1 MNVNKQILM
10 MTAAVV
16 IAATTIFAGCKKDDD
31 KVKVTGVELC
41 PRTGLIMVSVGYRAT
56 ISANVIPSNADNRSV
71 TWSSDKPTIA
81 SVDEYGNVTAH
92 AIGEATITCTTNDG
106 GKTAQ
111 ATVIVN
117 PAHNDDDYATLVPA
131 FYWGDLTMDEESVG
145 THKLITVKYDSENKV
160 ELSIDEKFQVPQ
172 MGNIEMPMQVIC
184 VADVTKVENGYNV
197 EGTTSL
203 TIAGLNM
210 PVTIDGV
217 FSFGTAYNLMLDMN
231 IYVEL
236 PVAMG
241 GGNIIVNFKGKG
253 ETGACMVE
261 FEN

>member
-16 IAATTIFAGCKKDDD
+16 IAATTIFAGCKKDE
-31 KVKVTGVELC
+31 VTGVELC
-41 PRTGLIMVSVGYRAT
+41 SNAVMLPVDG
-56 ISANVIPSNADNRSV
+56 SANFRVYITPSNADNRSV
-71 TWSSDKPTIA
+71 TWTSDKPNIA
-81 SVDEYGNVTAH
+81 SVDENGKVTSH

-131 FYWGDLTMDEESVG
+131 FYWGDLTMDDESVG

-160 ELSIDEKFQVPQ
+160 NLSIDEKFIVPQ
-172 MGNIEMPMQVIC
+172 MGNVELPMQVTC
-184 VADVTKVENGYNV
+184 PDADVTKIENGYNV

-203 TIAGLNM
+203 TIMGISM
-210 PVTIDGV
+210 PVAIDGV
-217 FSFGTAYNLMLDMN
+217 FSGISLDMN
-231 IYVEL
+231 IHVEL
-236 PVAMG
+236 PEMMG
-241 GGNIIVNFKGKG
+241 GGNIIVNFKGNGDTG
-253 ETGACMVE
+253 ECAME
-261 FEN
+261 D

>member
-41 PRTGLIMVSVGYRAT
+41 SNAVMLPVDG
-56 ISANVIPSNADNRSV
+56 SANFRVYITPSNADNRSV
-71 TWSSDKPTIA
+71 TWTSDKPNIA
-81 SVDEYGNVTAH
+81 SVDENGKVTSH

-106 GKTAQ
+106 GHTAQ
-111 ATVIVN
+111 TTVIVN
-117 PAHNDDDYATLVPA
+117 PARNEDDYATLVPA
-131 FYWGDLTMDEESVG
+131 FYWGDLTMDDESVG
-145 THKLITVKYDSENKV
+145 THKLITVKYDSKNKV
-160 ELSIDEKFQVPQ
+160 NLSIDEKFIVPQ
-172 MGNIEMPMQVIC
+172 MGNVELPMQVTC
-184 VADVTKVENGYNV
+184 PDADVTKVENGYNV